1 MYFIKKNNG
10 DRSTEFSLGVGII
23 YRPHQFLKT
32 QNFVTFYCFGGH
44 IYEGGREMDL
54 EKLYHDYFSVVYK
67 YILSISKDSLTAEEI
82 TQETFF
88 KALKKIDEFRG
99 DCSVR
104 VWLCQI
110 AKNTYYN
117 YTKKQARFV
126 ELKEGEESSEYAEYD
141 FLASYHTKAAHRIL
155 HNMKEPYKEVFSLRV
170 FGELSFSDI
179 GELFGKSDSWA
190 RVTFHR
196 ARLMIK
202 EELENGN
209 NKM

>member
-1 MYFIKKNNG
+1 MRRRWRNG
-10 DRSTEFSLGVGII
+10 PGKTLSRLFFNSIQVYSVYVQRSS
-23 YRPHQFLKT
+23 
-32 QNFVTFYCFGGH
+32 
-44 IYEGGREMDL
+44 D
-54 EKLYHDYFSVVYK
+54 
-67 YILSISKDSLTAEEI
+67 AEEI

-117 YTKKQARFV
+117 YVKKQSRFV
-126 ELKEGEESSEYAEYD
+126 ELKEDEELFEGAEYD
-141 FLASYHTKAAHRIL
+141 FLSGYDSKAAHRIL

-170 FGELSFSDI
+170 FGELSFSDV

-190 RVTFHR
+190 RFHKR
-196 ARLMIK
+196 K
-202 EELENGN
+202 F
-209 NKM
+209 KC

>member
-1 MYFIKKNNG
+1 
-10 DRSTEFSLGVGII
+10 
-23 YRPHQFLKT
+23 
-32 QNFVTFYCFGGH
+32 
-44 IYEGGREMDL
+44 MDL
-54 EKLYHDYFSVVYK
+54 EKLYHDYFKVVYK
-67 YILSISKDSLTAEEI
+67 YILSLSKDPLTAEEI

-88 KALKKIDEFRG
+88 KAMKKINEFRG

-117 YTKKQARFV
+117 YVKKQSRFV
-126 ELKEGEESSEYAEYD
+126 ELTEADEAGSYEEFDFWPNYD
-141 FLASYHTKAAHRIL
+141 AKAAHRIL
-155 HNMKEPYKEVFSLRV
+155 HHMKEPYKEVFSLRV

-202 EELENGN
+202 EELEYEN

>member
-1 MYFIKKNNG
+1 
-10 DRSTEFSLGVGII
+10 
-23 YRPHQFLKT
+23 
-32 QNFVTFYCFGGH
+32 
-44 IYEGGREMDL
+44 MDL
-54 EKLYHDYFSVVYK
+54 EKLYYDYFSVVYR
-67 YILSISKDSLTAEEI
+67 YILSISKDPLMSEEI

-99 DCSVR
+99 DCNVR

-117 YTKKQARFV
+117 YAKKQSRFV
-126 ELKEGEESSEYAEYD
+126 ELKEVEEPFECAEYD
-141 FLASYHTKAAHRIL
+141 FLAGYDSKEAHRIL

-170 FGELSFSDI
+170 FGELAFLDI

-202 EELENGN
+202 EEMENGN
-209 NKM
+209 NEM